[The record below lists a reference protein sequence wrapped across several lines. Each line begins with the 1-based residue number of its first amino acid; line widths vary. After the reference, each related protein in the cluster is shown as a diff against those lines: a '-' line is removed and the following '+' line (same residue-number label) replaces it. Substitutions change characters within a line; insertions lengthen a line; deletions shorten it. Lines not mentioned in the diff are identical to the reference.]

1 MGTGAAGPAPQGPRS
16 SAGQRPA
23 APHPLCSA
31 AGASRDEWAERG
43 EGGAGGRQR
52 GIRHEGECPM
62 GCARRGGGI
71 QARGSGLRAWVSEL
85 NPGWLLSG
93 LDM

>member
-1 MGTGAAGPAPQGPRS
+1 MGTGAAGLAPQGRCS
-16 SAGQRPA
+16 SAGQHPA
-23 APHPLCSA
+23 APNPLCSA
-31 AGASRDEWAERG
+31 AGASRDERAERG

-71 QARGSGLRAWVSEL
+71 QARGLVSGLGSQSSTL
-85 NPGWLLSG
+85 GG
-93 LDM
+93 F